1 MNESYQNKFKHKNIT
16 TRKWKWKAHTNL
28 IKIEKPIKKYILK
41 HLKEAHFLI
50 FDYWL
55 QSDLNVKSYMD
66 IFAFIPA

>member
-1 MNESYQNKFKHKNIT
+1 MNESYQNKFKQNHHDSEMKVESSHKLDKN
-16 TRKWKWKAHTNL
+16 RKNY
-28 IKIEKPIKKYILK
+28 KKYLLK

-50 FDYWL
+50 FDYWV